1 MHNKSIRQNKFNL
14 PSMKQLWKQMGG
26 YDALVEYNE
35 CAVRQFIKK
44 WEQAEKEDI
53 GYREFIVKESHE
65 VDINLGN
72 INIDQYRQDIFR
84 WYLIH
89 PYGCIDAFVPQF
101 KEDLKAFGFD
111 IRLDYDNSSEIDKLI
126 QGLKNSGFTVTVE
139 DFKLN
144 LEKYYR
150 KCRNLLAHKL
160 DEKDKQKADTLYEK
174 LDKEKIFAFY
184 PSLKEALQAS
194 NFFNF
199 YDYTLCT
206 ANLKN
211 ITDTLTTNVF
221 DHIDWNK
228 FDIKKQIPTII
239 KLRKY
244 GNNKERIKEGIQRAV
259 KQVYG
264 VEIPEEYLIKL
275 CDNLAL

>member
-1 MHNKSIRQNKFNL
+1 MHNRSIRQNKFKL

-44 WEQAEKEDI
+44 WEQAKSKDI
-53 GYREFIVKESHE
+53 GYREFIVNESTE
-65 VDINLGN
+65 VGINLGY
-72 INIDQYRQDIFR
+72 INIDQYRQDIYR

-89 PYGCIDAFVPQF
+89 PYGCIDAFVPKF
-101 KEDLKAFGFD
+101 KEDLKAFGFN
-111 IRLDYDNSSEIDKLI
+111 INLDYEDSSEIDKLI
-126 QGLKNSGFTVTVE
+126 QGLQSSGVIVTVE

-160 DEKDKQKADTLYEK
+160 NEKDKQKAETLYKK

-184 PSLKEALQAS
+184 PSFKEALQAS

-199 YDYTLCT
+199 NDYTLCT

-221 DHIDWNK
+221 NHIDWSK
-228 FDIKKQIPTII
+228 FDIERQIPKII

-244 GNNKERIKEGIQRAV
+244 GNNKERIKEGINRAI

-264 VEIPEEYLIKL
+264 VEIPEEYLTIVCDKL
-275 CDNLAL
+275 AQ

>member
-1 MHNKSIRQNKFNL
+1 
-14 PSMKQLWKQMGG
+14 MKQLWKHMGG

-35 CAVRQFIKK
+35 CAVRQFINK
-44 WEQAEKEDI
+44 WEQAKAKDI
-53 GYREFIVKESHE
+53 GYREFIIKESQE
-65 VDINLGN
+65 VGINLGN
-72 INIDQYRQDIFR
+72 IDIDQYRQDIYR

-111 IRLDYDNSSEIDKLI
+111 INLDYEDLSEIDKLI
-126 QGLKNSGFTVTVE
+126 QGLKDSGVTVTVE

-160 DEKDKQKADTLYEK
+160 DEKDMKKARTLYNN

-184 PSLKEALQAS
+184 PTLKDALQAS
-194 NFFNF
+194 NFFSF
-199 YDYTLCT
+199 DDYTLCT
-206 ANLKN
+206 DNLKN
-211 ITDTLTTNVF
+211 ITDTLTTDVF
-221 DHIDWNK
+221 NHVDWSK
-228 FDIKKQIPTII
+228 FDVKKQIPTII

-244 GNNKERIKEGIQRAV
+244 GNNDERIKGGIKRAV

-264 VEIPEEYLIKL
+264 VEIPEVDLTKQYE
-275 CDNLAL
+275 NLAQ